1 MKKECIAMLLAGGQG
16 SRLYALTKNVAKP
29 AVPFGG
35 KYRIIDFPLSNC
47 VNSGIDTVGV
57 LTQYRPLELNSYLG
71 NGEPWDLDIA
81 DGGVHILSP
90 YSTSGESGSWYKGAA
105 NAIYQNIGFIDQY
118 DPDYVIVLSG
128 DNISKM
134 DYKDMLETHKKA
146 GAAATISVLTVTM
159 EEAKRF
165 GIMNCNPDDT
175 IYEFEEKP
183 AHPKSNLASMGVY
196 CFTWSKLRK
205 YLIEDENTPG
215 SANDFGKNI
224 IPNMLNNG
232 EKMVVYRFNGYWKD
246 VGTIAS
252 LWDANMDI
260 LNIPN
265 AELDIYD
272 KEWPLYARNPIVP
285 PHYIGEHATTNHSF
299 VAGGCVVDG
308 EVDNSILFNSV
319 TIERGAS
326 VRYSILMPGA
336 TVKAGAVVEYSILA
350 ENSVIGAGAVVGSE
364 QDPQDPNKKIAV
376 VGSKVSVGPGAVIE
390 AGAMLNPETLK
401 GGEEA

>member
-1 MKKECIAMLLAGGQG
+1 ML
-16 SRLYALTKNVAKP
+16 
-29 AVPFGG
+29 
-35 KYRIIDFPLSNC
+35 D
-47 VNSGIDTVGV
+47 
-57 LTQYRPLELNSYLG
+57 
-71 NGEPWDLDIA
+71 
-81 DGGVHILSP
+81 
-90 YSTSGESGSWYKGAA
+90 
-105 NAIYQNIGFIDQY
+105 
-118 DPDYVIVLSG
+118 
-128 DNISKM
+128 
-134 DYKDMLETHKKA
+134 THKKA

-165 GIMNCNPDDT
+165 GIMNCNPDGT

-215 SANDFGKNI
+215 SSNDFGKNI

-232 EKMVVYRFNGYWKD
+232 EKLVVYRFNGYWKD

-285 PHYIGEHATTNHSF
+285 AHSVGSNATLNHSF
-299 VAGGCVVDG
+299 VAGGCEIDG
-308 EVDNSILFNSV
+308 EVDNSILFSSV
-319 TIERGAS
+319 TVERGAS
-326 VRYSILMPGA
+326 VKYSILMPGA
-336 TVKAGAVVEYSILA
+336 TVKAGAVVEYSIIA
-350 ENSVIGAGAVVGSE
+350 EDAVIGPGATVGST
-364 QDPQDPNKKIAV
+364 QDPKDPDKKIAV
-376 VGSKVSVGPGAVIE
+376 VGSKVTVGPGAVIE
-390 AGAMLNPETLK
+390 AGAMLDPETLK
-401 GGEEA
+401 GGEAE

>member
-1 MKKECIAMLLAGGQG
+1 MLLAGGQG

-47 VNSGIDTVGV
+47 INSGIDTVGV

-71 NGEPWDLDIA
+71 SGEPWDLDIA
-81 DGGVHILSP
+81 DGGLHILSP
-90 YSTSGESGSWYKGAA
+90 YSTSGESGSWYKGTA
-105 NAIYQNIGFIDQY
+105 NAIFQNIGFIDQY
-118 DPDYVIVLSG
+118 DPEYVIVLSG

-134 DYKDMLETHKKA
+134 DYADMLAKHKA
-146 GAAATISVLTVTM
+146 EGAAATISVLTVTM

-165 GIMNCNPDDT
+165 GIMNCHGDT

-196 CFTWSKLRK
+196 CFTWSKLRQ

-224 IPNMLNNG
+224 IPNMLAAG

-246 VGTIAS
+246 VGTISS

-285 PHYIGEHATTNHSF
+285 AHSIGEHAALNHSF
-299 VAGGCVVDG
+299 VAGGCEIDG
-308 EVDNSILFNSV
+308 EVDNSILFHSV
-319 TIERGAS
+319 TVERGAS
-326 VRYSILMPGA
+326 VKYSVLMPGSV
-336 TVKAGAVVEYSILA
+336 VKAGAVVEYAILA
-350 ENSVIGAGAVVGSE
+350 EGAVIGAGAQVGSA
-364 QDPQDPNKKIAV
+364 QDPKDPNKKIAV
-376 VGSKVSVGPGAVIE
+376 VGSGVQVAAGETIE
-390 AGAMLNPETLK
+390 AGAMLNPDTAK
-401 GGEEA
+401 GGAVK